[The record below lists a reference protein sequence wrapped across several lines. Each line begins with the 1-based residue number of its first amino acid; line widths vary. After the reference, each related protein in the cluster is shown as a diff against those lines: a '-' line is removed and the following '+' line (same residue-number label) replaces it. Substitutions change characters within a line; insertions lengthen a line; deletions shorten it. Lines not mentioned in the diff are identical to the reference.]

1 MKKQITILSL
11 LVSALGLAQEQ
22 PKNQNSSQERKIEE
36 VTIKKTKKA
45 VEHKPDRTIFD
56 FSEQSNLNTGTAL
69 EGIKKLPGVMSS
81 DLTGMNYQGKP
92 LAVYMDSRPLNITS
106 TDLSAFLEGLP
117 ASSIEKV
124 EVITNPGAEFP
135 ATGGGAIMNI
145 VTSRSAKS
153 YLTATYSGNYS
164 FSNEDRTRHKTNQS
178 ILLNSK
184 NKWLGWQLNAGTNYR
199 ENTQTI
205 ETIGLSKFNTDERDR
220 GYFARTALSFDLG
233 KDKLILNYN
242 LNHNNDDD
250 APLSVGNIGGLNYQR
265 KDETESKRWRHEAVA
280 TYQKRFDAPDKKL
293 DFVASYNQVKRDFRQ
308 DNVYNFVNALPLS
321 VSPYITS
328 SDARTA
334 EFKLNYSQDIAVL
347 DGGKLRMG
355 GLYERMDYDTEG
367 NNIKNLDYQRSTYA
381 TFAEAQATK
390 GKWDLTLGVRAEG
403 YDISGVSYNLTTSK
417 YDYLQGFKKFRFFP
431 NASVQYNFSP
441 MVNMALNYNHKID
454 LPSISQLN
462 PNTNFNNGS
471 FYNIGNS
478 NVQPTLFHN
487 FGVKVSA
494 MNYLFVSYD
503 MGLVNNDI
511 QEIMTRTGDV
521 VAMRTENIS
530 SLKTH
535 NFAMGIPLP
544 LAIFTKPLKEIM
556 QSNPDKM
563 SFLYLVGAY
572 MLQEIPNLD
581 SKGGWFFNVNGQI
594 ILPKSLKLE
603 MNYTIIPAGANYYYY
618 QLNKPLQN
626 ALNLTLSRKFMKN
639 RLNVSLFANDVFNTN
654 KIDATTRQLPSIRM
668 QGKQDTR
675 TFGISINYKI
685 PTKNRLAKENQN
697 MLLENKNEE
706 KGGLIK

>member
-1 MKKQITILSL
+1 MKKKIFILSVL
-11 LVSALGLAQEQ
+11 ASTLAWAQET
-22 PKNQNSSQERKIEE
+22 PKNQPKEKTIEE

-69 EGIKKLPGVMSS
+69 EGIKKLPGLMSS
-81 DLTGMNYQGKP
+81 DLTGMTYQGKP
-92 LAVYMDSRPLNITS
+92 LAVYMDSQPLNITS

-117 ASSIEKV
+117 GSAIEKI

-145 VTSRSAKS
+145 LTSRSAKS

-164 FSNEDRTRHKTNQS
+164 FSNEDKTRHKTNQS

-184 NKWLGWQLNAGTNYR
+184 NKWFGWQLNTGANYR
-199 ENTQTI
+199 ESTQMLATDDL
-205 ETIGLSKFNTDERDR
+205 TKFNSEERDR
-220 GYFARTALSFDLG
+220 GYFARMALSFDLG

-242 LNHNNDDD
+242 INHNNDDD
-250 APLSVGNIGGLNYQR
+250 APLSVGRISGLNYQR
-265 KDETESKRWRHEAVA
+265 KDETEAKRWRHKAVV
-280 TYQKRFDAPDKKL
+280 TYQKRFDAPDKRL
-293 DFVASYNQVKRDFRQ
+293 NFVASYNQVKRDFRQ
-308 DNVYNFVNALPLS
+308 DNVYNFLNSLPLS

-328 SDARTA
+328 FEARTA
-334 EFKLNYSQDIAVL
+334 EFKLNYSQDLAIL
-347 DGGKLRMG
+347 DGGKLRIG

-367 NNIKNLDYQRSTYA
+367 NGIKNLDYQRSTYA

-403 YDISGVSYNLTTSK
+403 YDISGISYNHILAK
-417 YDYLQGFKKFRFFP
+417 YDDLQGFKKYRFFP

-441 MVNMALNYNHKID
+441 MVNMAVNYNHKIN

-462 PNTNFNNGS
+462 PNSTFNNGS
-471 FYNIGNS
+471 FYNAGNA
-478 NVQPTLFHN
+478 NIQPTLFHN

-503 MGLVNNDI
+503 LGLVDNDI
-511 QEIMTRTGDV
+511 QEKMTRTGDV
-521 VAMRTENIS
+521 VSIINQNIS
-530 SLKTH
+530 SVKTH
-535 NFAMGIPLP
+535 SFSMGMPLP

-563 SFLYLVGAY
+563 SFFYLVGAY
-572 MLQEIPNLD
+572 QLQDIPNFNN
-581 SKGGWFFNVNGQI
+581 KGLWYFNVNGQI
-594 ILPKSLKLE
+594 ILPKEVKLE
-603 MNYTIIPAGANYYYY
+603 LNYTLIPAGTEYYYY
-618 QLNKPLQN
+618 RINKPLQN
-626 ALNLTLSRKFMKN
+626 TLNLTLSRKFMKN
-639 RLNVSLFANDVFNTN
+639 RLNVSFFANDVFNAN
-654 KIDATTRQLPSIRM
+654 KVDARTKQMPLIRFNV
-668 QGKQDTR
+668 KPDSR
-675 TFGISINYKI
+675 TFGISVNYKI

-697 MLLENKNEE
+697 MLLESQNEE